1 MILVLLDRIL
11 PDLIVSFFLY
21 RPFTPPTSALTSLQS
36 SLSSVNNV
44 TTSGI
49 AAGVDPSYSPNSPSH
64 LPTSTVKIKSGK
76 HGNENNSHFLQWN
89 IDGKKRSNYYLHF
102 NRSILN
108 FLLLDGANPGLTI
121 IKACQLGRIFQ
132 CNMQLCI

>member
-1 MILVLLDRIL
+1 MLDRLL
-11 PDLIVSFFLY
+11 PRLNNLLFSY

-76 HGNENNSHFLQWN
+76 PYQYTKEQKRNENGIRTFRLSFFYSIKILTFVNSNFQSL
-89 IDGKKRSNYYLHF
+89 LHLKVAQSG
-102 NRSILN
+102 SIL
-108 FLLLDGANPGLTI
+108 
-121 IKACQLGRIFQ
+121 R
-132 CNMQLCI
+132 